1 MKEVLDTVF
10 YCILI
15 VSVVGILFYLIIKE
29 SRDYRP
35 YEQEETPQLKPT
47 TWDDYEKQ
55 LDKITS
61 VEREDLN
68 IVSLNDEPLSVFD
81 EKDIREEE
89 IKERYDINDDGDDG
103 GEKE

>member
-35 YEQEETPQLKPT
+35 SSENEETPQLKPT

-68 IVSLNDEPLSVFD
+68 IVSLNDETPLILGNDSD
-81 EKDIREEE
+81 EKIV
-89 IKERYDINDDGDDG
+89 GDDEM
-103 GEKE
+103 EKG